1 MSIWCKPHLRPGAVS
16 APTLNL
22 KRSIMHKFSLF
33 PFRRFSWIS
42 SATFFVA
49 IVGCSDQSPT
59 EPGLVRAPSVH
70 VLQSLVADAAVPQPV
85 TITITVHHDFE
96 AGTIEGTWEAAGAF
110 TDQGT
115 VEWTGFAVRGG
126 PPLFSAG
133 HVFAKAILS
142 SARGSFEM
150 HSREHWTSAPDPQNT
165 WVAGHGVGFYEGLQG
180 QGTMTVTIGTETA
193 PGLVVSTGYV
203 TF

>member
-1 MSIWCKPHLRPGAVS
+1 MRNP
-16 APTLNL
+16 
-22 KRSIMHKFSLF
+22 SLF
-33 PFRRFSWIS
+33 PFRRS
-42 SATFFVA
+42 SKWTAFVA
-49 IVGCSDQSPT
+49 FFAVIGGCGEQSTT
-59 EPGLVRAPSVH
+59 EPGDVRATSHH
-70 VLQSLVADAAVPQPV
+70 VLQSVMADAAVPQPV
-85 TITITVHHDFE
+85 TITVYVHHDFE
-96 AGTIEGTWEAAGAF
+96 AGTIEGTWEATGAF
-110 TDQGT
+110 TDYGT

-180 QGTMTVTIGTETA
+180 QGTMTVTIGTETT